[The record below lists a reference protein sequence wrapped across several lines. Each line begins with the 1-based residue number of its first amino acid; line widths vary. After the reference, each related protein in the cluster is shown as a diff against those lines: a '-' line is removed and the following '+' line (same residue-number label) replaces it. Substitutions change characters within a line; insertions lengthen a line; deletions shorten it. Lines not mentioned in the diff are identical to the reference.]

1 MLVSTYTAST
11 LFFSHFGQ
19 ASRLT
24 DRIPKQ
30 KSGNMAAIVDR
41 SAAADFAMPCT
52 CERCA
57 PQTADLRPPTRD
69 ERRRFLGASSGDAG
83 KAAHLL
89 TKTLVW
95 RRDNNI
101 DALTKLAR
109 DGPATEEDREEL
121 ANEAKVDA
129 LYPCALLPTGYD
141 GTCLQVQMLGRADV
155 GGLLDDVGEE
165 RALRA
170 STLRNERALLLGKRV
185 LVLDME
191 GLSPSTLRGLPTF
204 KRLIDI
210 MQRHYP
216 GSVSRILVV
225 NCPLLVWTAYK
236 VVQPWLAPET
246 AERVALF
253 SWREAPDFGDLVAHE
268 CLPARYG
275 GARAC
280 PRLDELCAA
289 RDAA

>member
-1 MLVSTYTAST
+1 
-11 LFFSHFGQ
+11 
-19 ASRLT
+19 
-24 DRIPKQ
+24 
-30 KSGNMAAIVDR
+30 MAAIVDR

-57 PQTADLRPPTRD
+57 PQTADLRPPTQD
-69 ERRRFLGASSGDAG
+69 ERRRFLEASSGDAG

-121 ANEAKVDA
+121 ANESKVDA

-216 GSVSRILVV
+216 GSVASILVV

-246 AERVALF
+246 AARVALF